1 MGPRRADTFIAYAKA
16 RNDSEQELAGFRSY
30 MSELVRMQAQGK
42 TFTKSYVEVLEDA
55 RRPQR
60 SAEDIIEE
68 VTRNAGLEVRS

>member
-1 MGPRRADTFIAYAKA
+1 
-16 RNDSEQELAGFRSY
+16 

-42 TFTKSYVEVLEDA
+42 TFTKSYAEVLADA